1 VNTVALASGFSVHP
15 INYAKEEPKDMYEA
29 LIENC
34 VGYAVLDRKTSA
46 YKSVM
51 LGSGSG
57 SETSMPNS
65 LFQMRRA
72 AQKIY
77 SLKKLWNHQIKL
89 NTGRDYEQ
97 EFKRIY
103 IVYYGTE
110 LD

>member
-1 VNTVALASGFSVHP
+1 MF
-15 INYAKEEPKDMYEA
+15 EA
-29 LIENC
+29 QIENC
-34 VGYAVLDRKTSA
+34 VGYALLDRKTSA

-51 LGSGSG
+51 LGSGFS

-65 LFQMRRA
+65 QLQMRRA

-77 SLKKLWNHQIKL
+77 SLRKLWNHQIKL

-103 IVYYGTE
+103 IVYYGVE